1 MLDTK
6 NNIIPLLKDVCIFG
20 GGYFDYIEAH
30 YPMRFSKLAD
40 YDADF

>member
-20 GGYFDYIEAH
+20 GGVLRLYRSALSYALL
-30 YPMRFSKLAD
+30 KTC
-40 YDADF
+40 